1 MMKIKALF
9 EDGEPITLEKLL
21 SKSGVENVEKYLKA
35 NSIDKGKD
43 YVSMKE
49 AKELFEGYVNG

>member
-1 MMKIKALF
+1 MKIKALF

-43 YVSMKE
+43 YVNIDK
-49 AKELFEGYVNG
+49 AKELFERYVNG